1 MRDLCG
7 MFVASVI
14 ICVFAASMFLISCY
28 NPETKDLD
36 IEATVEQNI
45 YHTEMAVCTLV
56 DTERDEVAVRRRH
69 GYYNHKTMLMF
80 YLQVQATN
88 KIYAFSVPQSVWDS
102 YRCGNTVYVNVDVFG
117 KSKIYSINDHSVNCE
132 YQLGW
137 FEETPVKRI
146 SSHLLSEQAKQTEV
160 VTTEEQT
167 EGEQD
172 EKDN

>member
-7 MFVASVI
+7 MFVAVVI
-14 ICVFAASMFLISCY
+14 IGAFAASMFLASCY
-28 NPETKDLD
+28 NPETKELD
-36 IEATVEQNI
+36 IDATIEQNI
-45 YHTEMAVCTLV
+45 YHTETAVCTLV
-56 DTERDEVAVRRRH
+56 DTERDEVMIRRRH
-69 GYYNHKTMLMF
+69 GSRHHETMLMF

-88 KIYAFSVPQSVWDS
+88 KIYAFSVPQSVWNS
-102 YRCGNTVYVNVDVFG
+102 YWCGNTVYVNVDVFG

-146 SSHLLSEQAKQTEV
+146 SSHLLSEQAKQTET
-160 VTTEEQT
+160 VTMEEQT